1 MEAAMAADSSLATKV
16 KGVLQFEL
24 GEESWTVDCSGD
36 GRVSPGKAAKADCTV
51 TMKEKDFLEL
61 FAGKLN
67 GMSAYMSGKMKVLF
81 FCALCRPLLHHHQA
95 LSPVHQPQI
104 KGNMGM
110 AQKLAGLTEAA
121 RKRPAAA
128 PAAAAAPSADAA
140 ESAATTPAEP
150 AEAKAD
156 AAAPEGFKSNAVF
169 QVMASNLESQP
180 GLASKVN
187 GSFAFIVTDGPAGAS
202 ASWSVVAKGASPGV
216 TPFAPAKADCSITI
230 SDQNLVALA
239 AGKMTGMSA
248 YMSGKM
254 KIKGNMGLAQKLAVL
269 MTAGPRSKM

>member
-1 MEAAMAADSSLATKV
+1 MATLAEAFGKMEAAMAADSALAATV

-24 GEESWTVDCSGD
+24 GAEYWTVDCSGA
-36 GRVSPGKAAKADCTV
+36 GKVTQGKAAKADCTV
-51 TMKEKDFLEL
+51 TMAEKDFLEL

-67 GMSAYMSGKMKVLF
+67 GMSAYMSGKMK
-81 FCALCRPLLHHHQA
+81 
-95 LSPVHQPQI
+95 I
-104 KGNMGM
+104 KGNMGL

-128 PAAAAAPSADAA
+128 PAAAA
-140 ESAATTPAEP
+140 PAP
-150 AEAKAD
+150 AEAAETKGD

-169 QVMASNLESQP
+169 QTMASNLESQP

-187 GSFAFIVTDGPAGAS
+187 GSFAFVVTDGPAGAS

-216 TPFAPAKADCSITI
+216 TPAPPAKADCTITI
-230 SDQNLVALA
+230 SDENLVALA
-239 AGKMTGMSA
+239 AGKINGMSA

-254 KIKGNMGLAQKLAVL
+254 KIKGNMGLAPKLAAL
-269 MTAGPRSKM
+269 MTSGPRSKI